1 MLGNL
6 RFTEPYAG
14 FRIAFAAI
22 NHINPTG
29 IQGASPGLIQSRI
42 FALPKIDFG
51 Y

>member
-6 RFTEPYAG
+6 RFTEPSGG

-42 FALPKIDFG
+42 VAPPKIDFG

>member
-6 RFTEPYAG
+6 RFTEPSGG
-14 FRIAFAAI
+14 FHTGFAAI

-29 IQGASPGLIQSRI
+29 VQGASPGLIQSRI